1 MKAIDVF
8 RKHKSE
14 MVRLWTDSVFDTY
27 PFETTGFL
35 RTKDDPFGNPVAN
48 MTKEAAGAVYD
59 AVTGESVEVAK
70 TRKAMDRFIKLRAV
84 QKFSPSQSLA
94 VFSLMKPLLRQHVM
108 PELMAQ
114 DDLAAYLETESRIDS
129 LTLLAFDM
137 YMEDREILAE
147 SRITEIRNQHAQL
160 ARWAQ
165 QLESGAVPSGD
176 DR

>member
-1 MKAIDVF
+1 MKAIDIF

-14 MVRLWTDSVFDTY
+14 LVRLWTSAVFDTY

-35 RTKDDPFGNPVAN
+35 RTQEDPFGNPVAN
-48 MTKEAAGAVYD
+48 MTKEAAGGLYD
-59 AVTGESVEVAK
+59 AMTGENVEVAQ
-70 TRKAMDRFIKLRAV
+70 TRKALDRFVKLRAV

-94 VFSLMKPLLRQHVM
+94 VFSLMKPIMREHVM

-114 DDLAAYLETESRIDS
+114 NDLAAYLETESRIDS

-137 YMEDREILAE
+137 YMEDREVLAE

-160 ARWAQ
+160 VRWAQ